1 MPGPNKSPWMNVES
15 QSLEEW
21 LTNLALPEKKR
32 TPLFAGFRFPTDRH
46 REEYISSIKDRSENE
61 IRFLL
66 RHFLLEGGS
75 LGIDQGRMESYGRRA
90 DFQTLYESSEY
101 VRRLMNRRLQTW
113 EGMTWILDLLPD
125 HPAMAIAAIEGYN
138 LAHYYVLPDGR
149 CDGLS
154 DAVAVIRA
162 KYIEAVTEENLAET
176 VEPRDFEFLVAALYL
191 LSDYKVEVTRQ
202 TRDGGHDIIASKEER
217 GFIERILVECKC
229 TRLPVPVAVAR
240 SLIGSLDEFRATR
253 GVLVTTSA
261 FTAPTVAFAKKLAR
275 IELIDHAELCRRFNG
290 VLGPNWTSRVSA
302 IVTGV
307 KARQGR
313 S

>member
-1 MPGPNKSPWMNVES
+1 MNIES

-32 TPLFAGFRFPTDRH
+32 TPLFAGFRFPTDRN
-46 REEYISSIKDRSENE
+46 RDEYIASIKNRSDKD

-75 LGIDQGRMESYGRRA
+75 LGIDQGRMESYSSRK
-90 DFQTLYESSEY
+90 DFQSLYESSEY
-101 VRRLMNRRLQTW
+101 IRRLMNQRLETW
-113 EGMTWILDLLPD
+113 EGMTWILDLLPH
-125 HPAMAIAAIEGYN
+125 HPATAIAAIEAYN
-138 LAHYYVLPDGR
+138 LAHYYLLPDGR
-149 CDGLS
+149 CHGLS

-162 KYIEAVTEENLAET
+162 KYIEPITEDNLAET

-191 LSDYKVEVTRQ
+191 MSDYKVEVTRQ
-202 TRDGGHDIIASKEER
+202 TRDGGHDIIATKDER

-229 TRLPVPVAVAR
+229 TRSPVPVAVAR
-240 SLIGSLDEFRATR
+240 SLVGTLDEFHATR

-275 IELIDHAELCRRFNG
+275 IELIDHPELCRRFNA
-290 VLGPNWTSRVSA
+290 VLGPSWTSRVSA
-302 IVTGV
+302 IVTEV
-307 KARQGR
+307 KARLGR